1 MELTKRVFEAEGRW
15 QYEIYQDGVPFIKQ
29 DFNPGAEGFVPMVE
43 DEANFFSDE
52 MLRRIQDASS
62 E

>member
-29 DFNPGAEGFVPMVE
+29 DFNPGADGFLPMTEE
-43 DEANFFSDE
+43 DANTLAE
-52 MLRRIQDASS
+52 EILRRMQNASS
-62 E
+62 

>member
-15 QYEIYQDGVPFIKQ
+15 QYEICQDGVSFIKQ
-29 DFNPGAEGFVPMVE
+29 DFKPGTEGFVPMVE
-43 DEANFFSDE
+43 DEANFFADE
-52 MLRRIQDASS
+52 MLRRMQDASS